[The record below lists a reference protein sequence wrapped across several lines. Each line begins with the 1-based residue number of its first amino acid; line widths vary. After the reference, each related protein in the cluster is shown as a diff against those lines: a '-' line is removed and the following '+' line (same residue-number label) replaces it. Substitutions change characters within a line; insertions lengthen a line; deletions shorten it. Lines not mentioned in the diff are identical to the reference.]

1 MLELIIDRMHDTK
14 FLTMLLASV
23 AAVATVLTLT
33 MPLLSPDTLGRRMKS
48 VALER
53 EKIRQRE
60 RERMARGEKE
70 RVTLR
75 QTPKQY
81 MQRVVERF
89 NLTKWLAQ
97 EEAREKLVQ
106 AGYRG
111 QAPYVA
117 FLFFRL
123 VAPAATLLFAVFYLF
138 VVVEL
143 DQPPMVKIGICLAAA
158 YLGMQLP
165 YLLLKNRIGK
175 RQLSIKRAFPDALD
189 LLLICVESGM
199 SIEAAFKKVSQEIGS
214 QSVAL
219 AEELTLTTAEL
230 SYLQDR
236 KQAYENLAKRTDL
249 EGVRSVCMALQ
260 QAERYGT
267 PLGQTLRVMAQE
279 NRDMRM
285 TEAEKKAAAL
295 PPKLTVPMILFF
307 LPVLFIV
314 ILGPAAIRV
323 MATQDTSTS
332 TPVGKPSASP
342 SASVRGTSR

>member
-1 MLELIIDRMHDTK
+1 MLDLIIDKLHDPK
-14 FLTMLLASV
+14 FVAMLLSSV
-23 AAVATVLTLT
+23 AAVATVLTLA
-33 MPLLSPDTLGRRMKS
+33 MPLLSPDVLGNRMKS

-53 EKIRQRE
+53 EKLRQRE
-60 RERMARGEKE
+60 RERLARGEKE
-70 RVTLR
+70 KVSLR
-75 QTPKQY
+75 SSPKQY

-97 EEAREKLVQ
+97 EAAREKLVQ

-123 VAPAATLLFAVFYLF
+123 ITPAILLLFALFYLF
-138 VVVEL
+138 VVVEW
-143 DQPPMVKIGICLAAA
+143 DQPPMVKIGLCLAAA
-158 YLGMQLP
+158 YAGMQAP
-165 YLLLKNRIGK
+165 YFFLKNRIAK

-199 SIEAAFKKVSQEIGS
+199 SVEAAFKKVSVEIGS
-214 QSVAL
+214 QSIPL

-236 KQAYENLAKRTDL
+236 KMAYENLAKRTDL
-249 EGVRSVCMALQ
+249 DGVKSVCMALQ

-267 PLGQTLRVMAQE
+267 PLAQTLRVMSQE

-285 TEAEKKAAAL
+285 SEAEKKAAAL

-307 LPVLFIV
+307 LPVLFVV

-323 MATQDTSTS
+323 MATQDTSTN
-332 TPVGKPSASP
+332 TGLVK
-342 SASVRGTSR
+342 VNK